1 MSVGFFPARVYNI
14 MLSTSLRQVTSHLI
28 QYKTPKPFQSP
39 TVYASSAHWIQMVL
53 PLSGLRDSTVSSPKV
68 EKNCSISF
76 CNMSFLFSASS
87 LARSA
92 LRILIS
98 TIVNFFRS
106 WSSSSC
112 RAIISVS
119 RVRFLCS
126 KLQREE
132 IKADSS
138 WAALLTHSSRNAHHR
153 LTQTCVF
160 SFTKLRLKLWF
171 ADTPLKNSSMKCL
184 HRATPSIAHL
194 ENAQ

>member
-1 MSVGFFPARVYNI
+1 MSVGFLPARVYNI

-28 QYKTPKPFQSP
+28 QYKNPKPSQSP

-126 KLQREE
+126 KLQKEE
-132 IKADSS
+132 TKAEGS
-138 WAALLTHSSRNAHHR
+138 WAALLTHSSRNAHPK
-153 LTQTCVF
+153 LTQTCMSPF
-160 SFTKLRLKLWF
+160 IKLRLKLWF
-171 ADTPLKNSSMKCL
+171 VDTPLKNASMN
-184 HRATPSIAHL
+184 HSHMAMSPTAHI

>member
-1 MSVGFFPARVYNI
+1 MYVWFLSSRVCNI
-14 MLSTSLRQVTSHLI
+14 LSSTSLRQVTSHLI
-28 QYKTPKPFQSP
+28 QYNTPKPFPQSP
-39 TVYASSAHWIQMVL
+39 TVYVSTAHWIQMVL

-76 CNMSFLFSASS
+76 CSISFLFSASS
-87 LARSA
+87 FARSA

-126 KLQREE
+126 RLHEGNKSRQLL
-132 IKADSS
+132 SS
-138 WAALLTHSSRNAHHR
+138 TPNSLKQKCTPPTNSY
-153 LTQTCVF
+153 T
-160 SFTKLRLKLWF
+160 SFHF
-171 ADTPLKNSSMKCL
+171 
-184 HRATPSIAHL
+184 
-194 ENAQ
+194 